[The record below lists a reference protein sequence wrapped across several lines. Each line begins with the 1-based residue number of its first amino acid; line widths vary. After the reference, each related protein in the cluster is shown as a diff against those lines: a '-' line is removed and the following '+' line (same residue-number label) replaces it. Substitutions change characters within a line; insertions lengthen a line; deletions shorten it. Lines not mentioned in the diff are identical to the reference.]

1 MSTSPA
7 DQPGAHDEHGR
18 FLQQAVDLAG
28 RGVAA
33 GDGGPF
39 GALVVLDGEVIG
51 EGWNRVLSSN
61 DPTAHAEVVA
71 IRAACQRL
79 GTFQL
84 TGALVYASC
93 EPCPMCLGAV
103 YWARPAALY
112 YASTR
117 HDAARADFSDAVIY
131 DEIGLDPA
139 ERSIPFRRLDVPKAD
154 EVFQEWLDKADRTAY

>member
-1 MSTSPA
+1 MSTSSTP
-7 DQPGAHDEHGR
+7 QTGTQQEHER
-18 FLQQAVDLAG
+18 FLQQAIELAG

-51 EGWNRVLSSN
+51 EGWNRVPSTN

-79 GTFQL
+79 GSFQL
-84 TGALVYASC
+84 TGAVVYASC

-103 YWARPAALY
+103 YWARPDALY
-112 YASTR
+112 YAATK
-117 HDAARADFSDAVIY
+117 HDAARADFSDAFIY
-131 DEIGLDPA
+131 DEIELDPA
-139 ERSIPFRRLDVPKAD
+139 ARSIPFRQLDVPRAA